1 MGYVKFLVS
10 LLLFLFSVFLFPELE
25 TAVGLVSTGEPLQS
39 FILKL
44 PLIWIVSLIVVMAHS
59 LIDGVKE

>member
-1 MGYVKFLVS
+1 M
-10 LLLFLFSVFLFPELE
+10 FSVFLFPELE
-25 TAVGLVSTGEPLQS
+25 TAVGLVVTGEPLQS

-44 PLIWIVSLIVVMAHS
+44 PLIWIVSLTIVMAYS

>member
-1 MGYVKFLVS
+1 MGYVKFLMS

-39 FILKL
+39 FVLKL
-44 PLIWIVSLIVVMAHS
+44 PLIWLVSLIVVMAYS

>member
-1 MGYVKFLVS
+1 MGYVKFLMS

-39 FILKL
+39 FVMKL
-44 PLIWIVSLIVVMAHS
+44 PLIWLVSLIVVMAYS